1 MLTNFP
7 TIEISALPVRGG
19 AELVLLLGLHS
30 PVLEP
35 DLDLSLTQ
43 PCKQTVI
50 ARCITREKTFG
61 LFVNMKNTTAISF
74 KFKKGGGGGG

>member
-1 MLTNFP
+1 MVTYFP

-35 DLDLSLTQ
+35 DLDLPLAQ
-43 PCKQTVI
+43 PCNQTVI
-50 ARCITREKTFG
+50 
-61 LFVNMKNTTAISF
+61 TALQES
-74 KFKKGGGGGG
+74 KRLAYL